1 MDVPDTLELTPPVVT
16 LVQATLADL
25 RGSARR
31 LFQARV
37 VRALGSGGQRQAER
51 TLGWNRRTV
60 RKGLLELQ
68 HGLHCVDAFR
78 ARGRKPAEA
87 HQPHLLRDIQA
98 LVDSQSQTDPQFKS
112 TRLYTRLTAAEVR
125 RQLVAQYG
133 YPAEQLPSVSTIARK
148 LNALG
153 YYPSRV
159 KKTQPKKR
167 FPKPTPSLSRSTP

>member
-1 MDVPDTLELTPPVVT
+1 MDVPDTLELTPAVAT
-16 LVQATLADL
+16 LVQATLTDL

-31 LFQARV
+31 LFMARV
-37 VRALGSGGQRQAER
+37 VRALGRGGQRLAER

-68 HGLHCVDAFR
+68 HGLHCVDAYA
-78 ARGRKPAEA
+78 ARGRHPAEA
-87 HQPHLLRDIQA
+87 QLPHLLADLHA

-125 RQLVAQYG
+125 RQLCAQYG
-133 YPAEQLPSVSTIARK
+133 YTAADVPSESTIARK

-153 YYPSRV
+153 YHPSRV
-159 KKTQPKKR
+159 QKTQPKKR
-167 FPKPTPSLSRSTP
+167 SPKPTPSLSRSTP